1 MKIVKIINFY
11 YRLLHL
17 INFDS
22 HRNFRKKLI
31 LQNSSKKDNLYDYGE
46 GMFNQSMPPIKLNGL
61 RDTKKR
67 IKKLRLDY
75 YLQDKT
81 VLDIGTNIGAIP
93 LSVKKNFKEFVG
105 IDHNSDVID
114 IANKVRDYLDIKNIK
129 FICGDFIKHK
139 FVKKF
144 EVILSLANHSTFDKG
159 INDTNYYFEKVSKI
173 LEEKGILILESHS
186 PLYEKVSSYLNLV
199 ETLQDNF
206 DIIEK
211 DNYEF
216 GNYYDKNRKFH
227 ILIKKN

>member
-1 MKIVKIINFY
+1 MKIVKFINFY

-17 INFDS
+17 VNFDS

-31 LQNSSKKDNLYDYGE
+31 LQNSSKKDSRYDYGE
-46 GMFNQSMPPIKLNGL
+46 GMFYQSMPPIKLNGL

-114 IANKVRDYLDIKNIK
+114 IANKVRDYLNIENIK
-129 FICGDFIKHK
+129 FICGDFMKHN
-139 FVKKF
+139 FEKKF
-144 EVILSLANHSTFDKG
+144 DLDLKKSYVVGDRWRDIDAGFAANCKTIF
-159 INDTNYYFEKVSKI
+159 I
-173 LEEKGILILESHS
+173 
-186 PLYEKVSSYLNLV
+186 
-199 ETLQDNF
+199 
-206 DIIEK
+206 
-211 DNYEF
+211 
-216 GNYYDKNRKFH
+216 DKNYDEKLNHEPDFRVKNLKQ
-227 ILIKKN
+227 ILRYIK